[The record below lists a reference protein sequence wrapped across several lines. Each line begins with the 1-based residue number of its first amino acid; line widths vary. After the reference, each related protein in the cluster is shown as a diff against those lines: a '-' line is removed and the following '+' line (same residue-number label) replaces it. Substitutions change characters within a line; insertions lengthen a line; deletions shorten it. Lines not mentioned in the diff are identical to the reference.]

1 MARRRRGRSPKN
13 KFVILLVWTAII
25 VFIGSV
31 IFWTPRIKIFL
42 EEFTRPAVKEVD
54 VSGLNSPYSIVI
66 TARGGRVLGEQNG
79 RERMYPA
86 SMTKMMTAIVALD
99 KLKLS
104 KEITFTSE
112 MLDALTG
119 TDATQAGYQAGET
132 AKVEDILYG
141 IILPSGA
148 DCCMAVAY
156 EVSGSEEAFV
166 ELMNKKAKKIGMKD
180 THFCNT
186 IGLHNEDHYS
196 TCYDMAIL
204 LKYCLR
210 NKTFREIIT
219 SPYHSTGP
227 TNVHPD
233 GITVYSTMFNNL
245 SSTEV
250 TGGEILGG
258 KTGFTNAAGLCLAS
272 FAEIDGRE
280 YIVVTGGAPGT
291 GEPLHVRDAVEI
303 YNRIGSQPVR

>member
-132 AKVEDILYG
+132 VKVEDILYG

-280 YIVVTGGAPGT
+280 YIVVTGGASGAT
-291 GEPLHVRDAVEI
+291 GAEHVWDAVEV
-303 YNRIGSQPVR
+303 YNRIGEQLR

>member
-1 MARRRRGRSPKN
+1 
-13 KFVILLVWTAII
+13 
-25 VFIGSV
+25 
-31 IFWTPRIKIFL
+31 
-42 EEFTRPAVKEVD
+42 
-54 VSGLNSPYSIVI
+54 VI
-66 TARGGRVLGEQNG
+66 TARGGRILGEQNG

-104 KEITFTSE
+104 KEITFTAE
-112 MLDALTG
+112 MLDALNG

-132 AKVEDILYG
+132 VKVEDILYG

-156 EVSGSEEAFV
+156 EVAGSEEAFV

-186 IGLHNEDHYS
+186 IGLHNEEHYS

-204 LKYCLR
+204 LRYCLR

-280 YIVVTGGAPGT
+280 YIVVTGGASGAT
-291 GEPLHVRDAVEI
+291 GAEHVWDAVEV
-303 YNRIGSQPVR
+303 YNRIGNQLVR

>member
-132 AKVEDILYG
+132 VKVEDILYG

-186 IGLHNEDHYS
+186 IGLHNEEHYS

-280 YIVVTGGAPGT
+280 YIVVTGGASGAT
-291 GEPLHVRDAVEI
+291 GAEHVWDAVEV
-303 YNRIGSQPVR
+303 YNRIGEQLR

>member
-1 MARRRRGRSPKN
+1 MARRRRRSSVKN
-13 KFVILLVWTAII
+13 KAVILAVWAAVIILLGTI
-25 VFIGSV
+25 VFL
-31 IFWTPRIKIFL
+31 TPRIKGFL

-54 VSGLNSPYSIVI
+54 VSGLNSYYSAVI
-66 TARGGRVLGEQNG
+66 TARGGKVLGEQNG
-79 RERMYPA
+79 HERMYPA

-99 KLKLS
+99 KLRLS
-104 KEITFTSE
+104 KEITFTWE
-112 MLDALTG
+112 MLDALNG
-119 TDATQAGYQAGET
+119 SDATQAGYQAGET

-156 EVSGSEEAFV
+156 EISGSEEAFV
-166 ELMNKKAKKIGMKD
+166 ELMNRKAEKIGMKD

-186 IGLHNEDHYS
+186 TGLHNEDHYS
-196 TCYDMAIL
+196 TAYDMAIL

-210 NKTFREIIT
+210 NKTFRKIIT
-219 SPYHSTGP
+219 SPYHSSGP

-258 KTGFTNAAGLCLAS
+258 KTGFTNAAGFCLAS

-280 YIVVTGGAPGT
+280 YIVVTGGASGAT
-291 GEPLHVRDAVEI
+291 GAEHVWDALEV
-303 YNRIGSQPVR
+303 YNRIGEQLR

>member
-186 IGLHNEDHYS
+186 IGLHNEEHYS

-280 YIVVTGGAPGT
+280 YIVVTGGASGAT
-291 GEPLHVRDAVEI
+291 GAEHVWDAVEV
-303 YNRIGSQPVR
+303 YNRIGEQLR

>member
-1 MARRRRGRSPKN
+1 MARRRRARSQKN
-13 KFVILLVWTAII
+13 TFVILPVWTAII
-25 VFIGSV
+25 VFIGSI
-31 IFWTPRIKIFL
+31 IFWTPKIKIFL

-54 VSGLNSPYSIVI
+54 VSGLNSPYSVVI
-66 TARGGRVLGEQNG
+66 TARGGRILGEQNG

-104 KEITFTSE
+104 KEITFTAE
-112 MLDALTG
+112 MLDALYG
-119 TDATQAGYQAGET
+119 TDATQAGYQVGET
-132 AKVEDILYG
+132 VKVEDILYG

-156 EVSGSEEAFV
+156 EVAGSEEAFV

-186 IGLHNEDHYS
+186 IGLHNEEHYS

-280 YIVVTGGAPGT
+280 YIVVTGGASGAT
-291 GEPLHVRDAVEI
+291 GAEHVWDAVEV
-303 YNRIGSQPVR
+303 YNRIGEQLR

>member
-132 AKVEDILYG
+132 VKVEDILYG

-186 IGLHNEDHYS
+186 IGLHNEEHYS

-280 YIVVTGGAPGT
+280 YIVVTGGASGAT
-291 GEPLHVRDAVEI
+291 GAEHVWDAVEV
-303 YNRIGSQPVR
+303 YNRIGNQLVR